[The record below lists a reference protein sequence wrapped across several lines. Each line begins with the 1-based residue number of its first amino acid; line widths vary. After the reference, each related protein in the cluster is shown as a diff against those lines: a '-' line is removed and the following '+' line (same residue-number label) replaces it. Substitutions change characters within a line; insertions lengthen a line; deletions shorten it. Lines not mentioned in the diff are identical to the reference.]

1 MVVHKARLSWFFI
14 MVARYVWVWVV
25 PGSWASGVE
34 REGAV
39 LQRNKI
45 LLPLPLRVQGKKKH
59 SAVQNGTVSCSSL
72 FFLRKRRC
80 FEKNT
85 SFHLKKGHQN
95 TIFQNNP
102 SIHALFSV
110 WFLVSDFFNQVP
122 NWPLNFNIYAIKP
135 LI

>member
-72 FFLRKRRC
+72 FFLK
-80 FEKNT
+80 ET
-85 SFHLKKGHQN
+85 
-95 TIFQNNP
+95 P
-102 SIHALFSV
+102 LF
-110 WFLVSDFFNQVP
+110 
-122 NWPLNFNIYAIKP
+122 
-135 LI
+135 